1 MSRLLRPVRVLV
13 CVRSL
18 LAALV
23 VSLLITESAAA
34 QRNPITSFTR
44 VWGEWD
50 VVPNT
55 QWAPK
60 SVDPSALPDRSI
72 QIFKFQPVVPFR
84 LNDDWTV
91 LTRTIFRFISLPTA
105 DPIIGLSP
113 AGGPALLGWDQRSQ
127 AGLSDISPTAFLVP
141 DLGPDFTVGLGS
153 SLVVPVG
160 DGAIDSGKL
169 SVGPALLAFFHRGP
183 WVVGARMRNVWSVG
197 GESDRDNVNRMVVR
211 GLLRYQLN
219 PDWYMISSPIISAD
233 WTQPD
238 GKGWIVPIGGGVGR
252 SFRLAGQRMQA
263 SVEAYYNVVKPQVLG
278 EELLGDWSI
287 RTQWQILFPN

>member
-1 MSRLLRPVRVLV
+1 MSRLLRPVRVPV

-44 VWGEWD
+44 VWSEWD

-141 DLGPDFTVGLGS
+141 DLGPDFTIGLGS

-211 GLLRYQLN
+211 GLLR
-219 PDWYMISSPIISAD
+219 IS
-233 WTQPD
+233 
-238 GKGWIVPIGGGVGR
+238 
-252 SFRLAGQRMQA
+252 
-263 SVEAYYNVVKPQVLG
+263 
-278 EELLGDWSI
+278 
-287 RTQWQILFPN
+287 